1 MFNMRATPIAHLDDI
16 LDMQDADLFI
26 DIARVEI
33 LARHASGG
41 DPFRDTTKVAETIAA
56 MYVAFF
62 LHVADPLLTLG
73 LGFTTSTCLHPAGRS
88 CTIFYAIFYAMVLPI
103 ALFEHD

>member
-1 MFNMRATPIAHLDDI
+1 
-16 LDMQDADLFI
+16 MQDPSLFI
-26 DIARVEI
+26 DRARVDI
-33 LARHASGG
+33 RARNTARGVRFK
-41 DPFRDTTKVAETIAA
+41 DATWVAETIAA

-88 CTIFYAIFYAMVLPI
+88 CTIFYAIFYEMVLPT
-103 ALFEHD
+103 ALFEHY